1 MDLEKYARA
10 IEKSL
15 TQIALREKDRADV
28 SEIWID
34 TSIPVDLI
42 IEIIKSCD
50 ISIPQEIKA
59 IIDGNKTIWVRGT
72 QS

>member
-15 TQIALREKDRADV
+15 MQIALREKDRADV

-34 TSIPVDLI
+34 TSIPIDLI
-42 IEIIKSCD
+42 VDIIKSRD

-59 IIDGNKTIWVRGT
+59 IIDGNKTIWVRDV

>member
-1 MDLEKYARA
+1 MELEKYARA

-15 TQIALREKDRADV
+15 MQIALREKDRADV

-42 IEIIKSCD
+42 IEIIKSRD

-59 IIDGNKTIWVRGT
+59 ITDGNKTIWVRGT